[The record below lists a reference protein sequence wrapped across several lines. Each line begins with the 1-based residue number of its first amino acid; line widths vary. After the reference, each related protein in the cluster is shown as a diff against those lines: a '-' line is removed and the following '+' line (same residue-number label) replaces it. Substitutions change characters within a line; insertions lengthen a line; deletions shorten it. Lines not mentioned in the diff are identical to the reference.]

1 MHLAYF
7 EFESVEF
14 ESVGEWVAELEEA
27 LQYHAADAVHFVA
40 EQGQAAAGTR
50 LNFD

>member
-1 MHLAYF
+1 MRLAYF
-7 EFESVEF
+7 ESESAEF

-27 LQYHAADAVHFVA
+27 LQYHVADVVHCVA